1 MKSSETVGVRFALA
15 RFLQEPIFSSPK
27 NVPTGS
33 NKDVGTLETSPTDC
47 LLLVP
52 RRSGSPLKPLSS
64 GYTHFGMQIKK
75 GGNPAHVGTRA
86 DAYGFSF
93 FSGEKTQRQAVYFL
107 RTRPPTPSPK
117 NIFGSAPFL
126 IVLSSSRD
134 NKIKRI
140 LNFKF

>member
-93 FSGEKTQRQAVYFL
+93 FSGEKNSTAGSLFFKNPPAHAVAKKYFWL
-107 RTRPPTPSPK
+107 
-117 NIFGSAPFL
+117 GSLF
-126 IVLSSSRD
+126 D
-134 NKIKRI
+134 C
-140 LNFKF
+140 FKQFTG